1 MELKHNNTYRNRR
14 GGLVTVHLKFI
25 ERTAPF
31 CDAQNENVTYF
42 PDGRCYGRIDGELH
56 PEYDLVELVRG
67 PNAYKVQIKIE
78 VVNDEGEPVNI
89 KGHTNTGTSDFPLVT
104 CTRAGEFETPREA
117 LDRLNKL
124 HAVISPLKDL

>member
-14 GGLVTVHLKFI
+14 GGLVTVHRKFI
-25 ERTAPF
+25 ERAAPF
-31 CDAQNENVTYF
+31 CAAHDESFTF
-42 PDGRCYGRIDGELH
+42 HPDGRCVGAPND
-56 PEYDLVELVRG
+56 DLVEHVRG
-67 PNAYKVQIKIE
+67 PNAYNVQIKIE